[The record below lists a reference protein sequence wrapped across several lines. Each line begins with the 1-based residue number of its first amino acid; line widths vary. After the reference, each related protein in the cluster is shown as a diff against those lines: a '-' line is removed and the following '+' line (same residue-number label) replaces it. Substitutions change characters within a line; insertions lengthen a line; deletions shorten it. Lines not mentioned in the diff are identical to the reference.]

1 MLNEIR
7 QTQRKNN
14 TWLHLQKVPK
24 STSKRERRIKV
35 TNGLADKRQG
45 ELLFNESRVC
55 VWDDKFKVLELDSG
69 DVHNTVNVLNAIDLY
84 M

>member
-1 MLNEIR
+1 MGWQI
-7 QTQRKNN
+7 KG
-14 TWLHLQKVPK
+14 
-24 STSKRERRIKV
+24 RER
-35 TNGLADKRQG
+35 NG

-69 DVHNTVNVLNAIDLY
+69 DVHNTVNVLNATDLY